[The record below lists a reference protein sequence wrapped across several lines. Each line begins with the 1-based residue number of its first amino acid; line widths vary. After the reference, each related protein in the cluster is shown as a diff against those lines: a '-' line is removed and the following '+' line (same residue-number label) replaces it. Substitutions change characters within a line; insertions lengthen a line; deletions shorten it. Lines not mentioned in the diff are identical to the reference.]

1 MHESKGGPTA
11 GLRDDGFE
19 RDACGVGFLAELSGE
34 ASARLLPLALTALGR
49 MGHRG
54 AVDADGRTGDGAGVT
69 TQIPHAVLRADLDA
83 IGFGQVG
90 ARDLAVG
97 LVFVPRNEDGA
108 TVARTLVADALQAA
122 GFARCGWR
130 AVPIRG
136 EVLGRKASRSRPGIV
151 QVVVARP
158 AGATDDEFEQRLYRA
173 RREAT
178 ERALEQ
184 GIDPFAIS
192 SLSHRTLVYKA
203 LVRAVDLA
211 LFYPDLRHPAFST
224 AFALFHQR
232 FSTNTDPSWA
242 LAQPFRLLAHNGEIN
257 TIQGNRLWMEARGSS
272 PLMRAARSDSASLD
286 EALGALT
293 HGGRDVL
300 HALSL
305 LVPPAWETDTE
316 LAPEVRDFFDYQSC
330 LMEPWDGPAMVVFT
344 DGRVVG
350 AALDR
355 NGLRPAR
362 SVVTTDGLVLVAS
375 EAGVLD
381 VPAERVLARDR
392 LGPGDVVAVD
402 LRARRLLDRGAIH
415 GRLAAR
421 RPYGAWLAAHR
432 VLGVPSLGGA
442 PESAPASDAA
452 APDVRVLRAFGFTR
466 EEAQLI
472 LGPMFRDGVEPLGS
486 MGDDAPLAVLSS
498 EPRLLS
504 SYFKQRFAQVT
515 NPPIDP
521 LRETLVM
528 SLATHLGPRGD
539 LLREA
544 PEHAAQVHLDA
555 PVLTEDELRA
565 LAGWRRG
572 CWTARDLSLLF
583 EAEGGE
589 ASFRRALDELTS
601 SAEAA
606 VRDGATLLVLSDRG
620 LDEDRAALPS
630 LLAVSAVHHHLARRG
645 LRLRASLVVE
655 TGEARDDHQVAALL
669 GFGAEAVCPYVALA
683 MVQEG
688 SRATGGDAEDQENAR
703 RRYLHALKKGIRKI
717 LSKMG
722 ISTLRSYHGAQLF
735 EAVGI
740 AQEVIDAHFTATPS
754 LAGGLGLDDIARES
768 LDRHRRAFA
777 AASDHLDEGSLHRY
791 RRNGEVHAFE
801 PSVVKALH
809 AAIRTGT
816 SLDYKSYAAL
826 VHLRAPVVLRDL
838 LEFRAAEAIPLD
850 EVEPVEAILPRFMT
864 SAMSL
869 GALSPEAQ
877 QTLAIAMNRIGGRSN
892 SGEGGEAPEMFST
905 VLPGDDRPY
914 NKIKQVASARFGVT
928 AEYLVAADELQIKM
942 AQGSKP
948 GEGGQL
954 PGHKVAPHIARV
966 RHAPEGATLISPP
979 PHHDIYSIEDLA
991 QLVYDLK
998 QVNAQATVG
1007 VKLVAEAGVG
1017 TIAAGVAKAHADA
1030 IVVAGHDGG
1039 TGASPWS
1046 SIKNAGTPW
1055 ELGLAE
1061 AQQVLVRQGLRER
1074 VRLQVEGGL
1083 KTGRDVVM
1091 AALLGADEYG
1101 FGSAALV
1108 AAGCVMARQCHLNTC
1123 PAGVA
1128 TQREDLRQKFHGTPD
1143 DVVHFFLSIAEEV
1156 REILA
1161 LLGQR
1166 RLADVVGRTDLLD
1179 VRAAAAGSKAATVTL
1194 APVLAESGVSP
1205 RRRRHAGER
1214 NDPPVTGADLD
1225 QHVLARVRFGPTG
1238 PSRLTAE
1245 LPVTNADRTVG
1256 ARIAGEIAR
1265 RYRGRT
1271 LRPATLRL
1279 DYRGSAGQSF
1289 GAFCVEGMQL
1299 SLDGEAND
1307 GVAKGMSGGEVVVR
1321 PFASG
1326 AGRPDDVIAGN
1337 AILYGATGGRLFMAG
1352 RAGER
1357 FAVRNSGALAVVEG
1371 AGDHAC
1377 EYMTAGA
1384 VVILGATG
1392 RNLAAGMSGGLV
1404 YVLDLEKVLDRRLND
1419 ETAVA
1424 AMGVAPAEEAWLKDV
1439 IRRHAERTG
1448 SRRAREVLA
1457 RWTATRD
1464 HFRRVTSRLMAGALP
1479 LPAVRPQRTP
1489 APVSRRRRA
1498 PELPAPAIESPA
1510 TGA

>member
-1 MHESKGGPTA
+1 MPVRFPILSKMESSKGRTA
-11 GLRDDGFE
+11 GLPDDGFE

-54 AVDADGRTGDGAGVT
+54 AVDADGKTGDGAGVT
-69 TQIPHAVLRADLDA
+69 TQIPYAALQADLDA
-83 IGFGQVG
+83 IGFGQVA

-97 LVFVPRNEDGA
+97 LVFVPRDEDGA
-108 TVARTLVADALQAA
+108 TVARGLVSDALRAA
-122 GFARCGWR
+122 GFAGCGWR
-130 AVPIRG
+130 DVPIR
-136 EVLGRKASRSRPGIV
+136 EDVLGGKATRSRPGIV
-151 QVVVARP
+151 QVVVTRP
-158 AGATDDEFEQRLYRA
+158 AGATDDAFEQQLYRA
-173 RREAT
+173 RRRAT

-184 GIDPFAIS
+184 GIEPFAIAS
-192 SLSHRTLVYKA
+192 MSHRTLVYKA

-211 LFYPDLRHPAFST
+211 DFYPDLRHPAFST

-257 TIQGNRLWMEARGSS
+257 TIQGNRFWMEARGSS

-293 HGGRDVL
+293 DGGRDVL

-305 LVPPAWETDTE
+305 LVPPAWQTDTE
-316 LAPEVRDFFDYQSC
+316 LAPEVRAFFDYQSC
-330 LMEPWDGPAMVVFT
+330 LMEPWDGPSMVVFT

-381 VPAERVLARDR
+381 VPAERVLSRGR

-402 LRARRLLDRGAIH
+402 LRARRLLDRGVIH
-415 GRLAAR
+415 GCLAAR

-432 VLGVPSLGGA
+432 VLGVPPLEGEAGAETA
-442 PESAPASDAA
+442 PESEAA
-452 APDVRVLRAFGFTR
+452 TPDVRVLRAFGVTR

-472 LGPMFRDGVEPLGS
+472 LGPMSRDGLEPLGS
-486 MGDDAPLAVLSS
+486 MGDDTPLAVLST
-498 EPRLLS
+498 EPRLLF

-544 PEHAAQVHLDA
+544 PEHAAQVHLDS
-555 PVLTEDELRA
+555 PVLTEHGLRA
-565 LAGWRRG
+565 LLAWRRRGWR
-572 CWTARDLSLLF
+572 ARALSLLF
-583 EAEGGE
+583 DAAAGE
-589 ASFRRALDELTS
+589 ASFRRALDALCS
-601 SAEAA
+601 SSEAA

-620 LDEDRAALPS
+620 VDQDQAPLPS

-669 GFGAEAVCPYVALA
+669 GFGAEAVCPYLALA
-683 MVQEG
+683 MVQDT
-688 SRATGGDAEDQENAR
+688 SL
-703 RRYLHALKKGIRKI
+703 YLHALKKGIRKI

-740 AQEVIDAHFTATPS
+740 AEDVIAAHFPGTPS
-754 LAGGLGLDDIARES
+754 LAGGLGLGDIAREA
-768 LDRHRRAFA
+768 LTRHRRAWA
-777 AASDHLDEGSLHRY
+777 GSSEHLDEGSLHRY

-801 PSVVKALH
+801 PGVVKALH
-809 AAIRTGT
+809 AAIRTGA

-826 VHLRAPVVLRDL
+826 VHGRAPVVLRDL
-838 LEFRAAEAIPLD
+838 LEFRAAEPIPLD
-850 EVEPVEAILPRFMT
+850 EVEPVEDILPRFMT

-869 GALSPEAQ
+869 GAISPEAQ
-877 QTLAIAMNRIGGRSN
+877 QTLAIAMNRIGARSN

-905 VLPGDDRPY
+905 VLPGGDRPY
-914 NKIKQVASARFGVT
+914 NRIKQVASARFGVT

-954 PGHKVAPHIARV
+954 PGHKVAAHIARV

-998 QVNAQATVG
+998 QVNARATVG

-1083 KTGRDVVM
+1083 KTGRDVIM

-1101 FGSAALV
+1101 FGSAVLV

-1123 PAGVA
+1123 PAGIA
-1128 TQREDLRQKFHGTPD
+1128 TQREDLRRKFQGTPG
-1143 DVVHFFLSIAEEV
+1143 DVVHFFRSIAEEV

-1166 RLADVVGRTDLLD
+1166 RLEDVIGRADLLEI
-1179 VRAAAAGSKAATVTL
+1179 RAPVAGSKAATVTL
-1194 APVLAESGVSP
+1194 APLLAVNGVSP
-1205 RRRRHAGER
+1205 RRRRHGGGR

-1225 QHVLARVRFGPTG
+1225 QRVLALVRFGPG
-1238 PSRLTAE
+1238 RPSRLTAE
-1245 LPVTNADRTVG
+1245 LPITNADRTVG

-1265 RYRGRT
+1265 RYRGRP

-1279 DYRGSAGQSF
+1279 HYRGSAGQSF
-1289 GAFCVEGMQL
+1289 GAFCVDGMRL
-1299 SLDGEAND
+1299 TLDGEAND
-1307 GVAKGMSGGEVVVR
+1307 GVAKSMSGGEVVVR
-1321 PFASG
+1321 PFASN

-1384 VVILGATG
+1384 VVILGQTG
-1392 RNLAAGMSGGLV
+1392 RNLAAGMSGGIV
-1404 YVLDLEKVLDRRLND
+1404 YVLDQEQVVDRRLNH

-1448 SRRAREVLA
+1448 SRRARAVLA
-1457 RWTATRD
+1457 RWTVMRE
-1464 HFRRVTSRLMAGALP
+1464 HFRRVTSRLMAGAPP
-1479 LPAVRPQRTP
+1479 LPAVTVKRTP
-1489 APVSRRRRA
+1489 APVSRLLWNL
-1498 PELPAPAIESPA
+1498 ELPVTAVASPA
-1510 TGA
+1510 SGC